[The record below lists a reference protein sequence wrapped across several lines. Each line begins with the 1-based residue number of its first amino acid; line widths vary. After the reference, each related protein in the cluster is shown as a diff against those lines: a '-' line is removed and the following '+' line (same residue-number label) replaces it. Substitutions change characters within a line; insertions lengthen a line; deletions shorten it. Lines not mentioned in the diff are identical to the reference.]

1 MFIHG
6 EGFTGGIKHKPEIV
20 EMANYYASRG
30 WVFVFIDY
38 TTTEELGTIQGM
50 TQEKY

>member
-6 EGFTGGIKHKPEIV
+6 GGFTGGIKHKPEIV

-30 WVFVFIDY
+30 WVFVSIDY
-38 TTTEELGTIQGM
+38 TTTEELGTIR
-50 TQEKY
+50 